1 MLEVY
6 KADYVSDYR
15 IHLVFNNGRVG
26 TANLEQMILND
37 SRLIFSRLK
46 EESVFKN
53 FKVEHS
59 TIVWSDEL
67 DLASEY
73 LFYLA
78 FKNDPD
84 LQEQF
89 KAWGYT
95 A

>member
-37 SRLIFSRLK
+37 SRPIFSRLK